1 MNAAPHN
8 ERKPFGVLLI
18 AGFYAFGAIVLLFSL
33 FINPTEVSRV
43 IAERH
48 GLLPGFGVAILPI
61 VAALGLVIAYGLY
74 SLSRWGFSV
83 TIVYLIYFGGASI
96 ALGGLN
102 FALTGQEALQ
112 AYFGN
117 LIWSVLVIAYLVV
130 VRRHFLSLKDDGLPS
145 TKLSQR

>member
-1 MNAAPHN
+1 MNAAPRS
-8 ERKPFGVLLI
+8 ERKPLGVLLI
-18 AGFYAFGAIVLLFSL
+18 AGFYAFGAIVLLFGL

-48 GLLPGFGVAILPI
+48 GLLPIFGIAILPV

-74 SLSRWGFSV
+74 SLSRWGFFV
-83 TIVYLIYFGGASI
+83 TIAYLIYFGGVSI

-102 FALTGQEALQ
+102 FVLSGQEALQ

-117 LIWSVLVIAYLVV
+117 LLWSVLVIIYLVII
-130 VRRHFLSLKDDGLPS
+130 RRRFLSPKNAGL
-145 TKLSQR
+145 